1 MKINFLIL
9 LSILFF
15 TTSPSSTISA
25 QDLENDATV
34 LFMKAN
40 VLYQSS
46 RYDEAVRMY
55 NRILSEDDSFV
66 NAYVMRARAKYDLGA
81 YKGTK
86 QDIMEYIDR
95 AGVTKEVIKIMIDT
109 EYRLNNLTAAKNY
122 LRTAL
127 ELDRFDGDLHY
138 EAAVIALEEGRR
150 NDACESL
157 FKGQSLDHEK
167 ASEMFGEQCY
177 DYVEEA
183 PRRRPRRDTE
193 NTDAEVNTGN
203 RGDRNQNRTQERRRV
218 PIEEDDRD
226 IFTEDEPVLTQ
237 VPEEK
242 TQREEPVDLTSVQE
256 HRVDDNLTLQI
267 GNGLGNRDLEHQPN
281 IFILSTEDGEVVIDV
296 CVDASGKVVE
306 STFNREESTIF
317 RSSLTSL
324 ALRKSREFKFSNA
337 SSSEQCGKIVY
348 KIKA

>member
-1 MKINFLIL
+1 MKVNLLTLLAILIL
-9 LSILFF
+9 S
-15 TTSPSSTISA
+15 TTIGNTVCA

-40 VLYQSS
+40 VLYQAS

-86 QDIMEYIDR
+86 QDIMQYIDQ
-95 AGVTKEVIKIMIDT
+95 AGVTKEVIKLMIDT

-122 LRTAL
+122 LTTAI

-138 EAAVIALEEGRR
+138 QAGVIALEEGQR
-150 NDACESL
+150 NSACES
-157 FKGQSLDHEK
+157 FSKGRSLDHTK
-167 ASEMFGEQCY
+167 ATEMFNSNCY

-183 PRRRPRRDTE
+183 PRQRPRRDTE
-193 NTDAEVNTGN
+193 DVDQNTGTN
-203 RGDRNQNRTQERRRV
+203 NGRGDRNRSEERRRV
-218 PIEEDDRD
+218 PIEEDNRD
-226 IFTEDEPVLTQ
+226 IFTEDEPVLTPH
-237 VPEEK
+237 PEEK
-242 TQREEPVDLTSVQE
+242 TQLEEPVDLTSVQE
-256 HRVDDNLTLQI
+256 HKVDDNLTLQI
-267 GNGLGNRDLEHQPN
+267 SNGLGDRALEHQPN
-281 IFILSTEDGEVVIDV
+281 IFILSTEDGEVVIDI
-296 CVDASGKVVE
+296 CVDAGGKVVE

-324 ALRKSREFKFSNA
+324 ALRKSREFEFSDANRA
-337 SSSEQCGKIVY
+337 EQCGRIVY

>member
-1 MKINFLIL
+1 MKVTFLTL
-9 LSILFF
+9 LSILFLS
-15 TTSPSSTISA
+15 TTMSNTVCA

-40 VLYQSS
+40 VLYQAS

-86 QDIMEYIDR
+86 QDIMQYIDR
-95 AGVTKEVIKIMIDT
+95 AGVTKEVIKLMIDT
-109 EYRLNNLTAAKNY
+109 EYRLNNMTAAKNY
-122 LRTAL
+122 VRTAI

-138 EAAVIALEEGRR
+138 QAGVIALEEGQR
-150 NDACESL
+150 NNACES
-157 FKGQSLDHEK
+157 FSKGVSLDHAK
-167 ASEMFGEQCY
+167 ATDMFNDKCY
-177 DYVEEA
+177 DYVEEP
-183 PRRRPRRDTE
+183 PRQRQRRDSEDVERDT
-193 NTDAEVNTGN
+193 NTDN
-203 RGDRNQNRTQERRRV
+203 RRQDRNTTEERRRV

-226 IFTEDEPVLTQ
+226 IFTEDEPVLADL
-237 VPEEK
+237 PEEK
-242 TQREEPVDLTSVQE
+242 TQIEDPVDLSSVQE
-256 HRVDDNLTLQI
+256 HKVDDNLTLQI
-267 GNGLGNRDLEHQPN
+267 SNGLGDRNLEHQPN
-281 IFILSTEDGEVVIDV
+281 IFILSTEDGEVVIDI

-306 STFNREESTIF
+306 STFNREASSIF

-324 ALRKSREFKFSNA
+324 ALRKSREFEFSNA
-337 SSSEQCGKIVY
+337 NRAEQCGRIVY